1 MHFVKLFLAGS
12 FAAAAAIRS
21 SVSLFSGAF
30 GGADERLVVL
40 MSGQGGLILETS
52 ISLIIGAALAARI
65 ASRKV
70 AKAPQG
76 E

>member
-12 FAAAAAIRS
+12 FAAAAAIRG
-21 SVSLFSGAF
+21 SVSLFSDAL
-30 GGADERLVVL
+30 GGADEQLLVF
-40 MSGQGGLILETS
+40 MSGQGGLILETCV
-52 ISLIIGAALAARI
+52 SLIIGAALAARI

-70 AKAPQG
+70 AKASQG